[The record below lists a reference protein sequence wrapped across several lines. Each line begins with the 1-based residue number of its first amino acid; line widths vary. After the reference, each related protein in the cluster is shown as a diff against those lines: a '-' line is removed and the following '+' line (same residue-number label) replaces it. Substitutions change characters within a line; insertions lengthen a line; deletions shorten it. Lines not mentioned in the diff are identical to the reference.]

1 MVEIDEITEELRVMR
16 RVHDETGL
24 RRDQLEDDPF
34 QQFGI
39 WMQDAID
46 AGLELPNAMTVATA
60 DAAGRPSARVTL
72 LKGFDEHGFVFYTNF
87 ESRKGQDLAANP
99 YAALVFYWHDLG
111 RQVRIEGPV
120 ERVPEEEA
128 VDYFESRPLGSRI
141 GAWASPQSRPIADR
155 SELESLAHDAEA
167 RFNGSEVPK
176 PPHWGG
182 YLVVPERIEF
192 WKGRP
197 NRLHDRFVFERD
209 GDGWK
214 VGRIAP

>member
-1 MVEIDEITEELRVMR
+1 MVEINEITEELRVMR

-24 RRDQLEDDPF
+24 RRDQLQDDPF
-34 QQFGI
+34 QQFGT

-60 DAAGRPSARVTL
+60 DAEGRPSARVTL
-72 LKGFDEHGFVFYTNF
+72 LKGFDADGFVFYTNYQ
-87 ESRKGQDLAANP
+87 SRKGQDLAVNP
-99 YAALVFYWHDLG
+99 HVALVFYWHDLG
-111 RQVRIEGPV
+111 RQVRVEGRVEPV
-120 ERVPEEEA
+120 SEEES

-141 GAWASPQSRPIADR
+141 GAWASPQSQQIADR
-155 SELESLAHDAEA
+155 SELESLMEQAEE
-167 RFNGSEVPK
+167 RFRSGEVPK

-182 YLVVPERIEF
+182 YRVIPERIEF

-197 NRLHDRFVFERD
+197 NRLHDRFVFEPD

-214 VGRIAP
+214 VIRIAP